1 MADVYACRTHPE
13 SETGTVQT
21 LATRARP
28 DYDLRTMG
36 DLDQQQK
43 EWFSRAFV
51 TAVSAAAGYTVE
63 YHLDDVHGVDATVR
77 DGGVAVDFQ
86 LKATSSPIMSGG
98 ELAYDLDVRTYDLL
112 RGVRSSPGYLL
123 VVILPKDVDSWLQSD
138 PDSMTILH
146 SGYWRDLTGFLP
158 TSNETT
164 VRIKIPL
171 TNTLC
176 VPHIR
181 EIMLDA
187 RGRLI
192 A

>member
-1 MADVYACRTHPE
+1 
-13 SETGTVQT
+13 
-21 LATRARP
+21 
-28 DYDLRTMG
+28 MG

-98 ELAYDLDVRTYDLL
+98 DLAFDLDVRTYDLL
-112 RGVRSSPGYLL
+112 SGVRSSPGYLL
-123 VVILPKDVDSWLQSD
+123 VIVLPEDVNTWLQSD
-138 PDSMTILH
+138 PDSMTIFH
-146 SGYWRDLTGFLP
+146 SGYWRDLTGLP
-158 TSNETT
+158 ATSNENS
-164 VRIKIPL
+164 VRIKLPL
-171 TNTLC
+171 SNTLC
-176 VPHIR
+176 VTHIR